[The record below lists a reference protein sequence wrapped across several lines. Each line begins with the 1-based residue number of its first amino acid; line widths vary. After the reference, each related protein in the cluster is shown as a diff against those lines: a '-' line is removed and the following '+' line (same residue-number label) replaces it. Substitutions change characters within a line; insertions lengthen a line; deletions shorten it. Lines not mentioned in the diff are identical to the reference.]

1 MNKSIKKLLFFVS
14 TAILIVLLFVLFADG
29 GDEGGGDPPDS
40 IAVKEF
46 KLKCDSLRL
55 KKWNQASYKGLNSS
69 LVAMESQEIFTPA
82 EVVNIKM
89 YLNLAYAQAL
99 KDSCKGWLLSSGND
113 VDKQL
118 FSEISMLSGK
128 SECSKMLSSEIQ
140 IMNAYFSALQIPA
153 KIRSFTQSNY
163 TQEKYNSLI
172 AEINSTAKKAEIK
185 HFSSMN
191 RIASSGI
198 GELNEFKNY
207 VSKFEAAVAYYI
219 NPSDVDALDLLEK
232 LCPQKDSRTRMYTY
246 YLQKL
251 LSLIENICN

>member
-163 TQEKYNSLI
+163 TQEK
-172 AEINSTAKKAEIK
+172 
-185 HFSSMN
+185 
-191 RIASSGI
+191 
-198 GELNEFKNY
+198 
-207 VSKFEAAVAYYI
+207 
-219 NPSDVDALDLLEK
+219 
-232 LCPQKDSRTRMYTY
+232 
-246 YLQKL
+246 
-251 LSLIENICN
+251 

>member
-29 GDEGGGDPPDS
+29 GDEGGGDLPDS

-55 KKWNQASYKGLNSS
+55 KKWNQPSYKGLNSS

-82 EVVNIKM
+82 EVVNIKI

-185 HFSSMN
+185 HFSSMK

-207 VSKFEAAVAYYI
+207 VTKFEGAFAYY
-219 NPSDVDALDLLEK
+219 SDRADVDASDYLEAF
-232 LCPQKDSRTRMYTY
+232 CPDKNSRTRMYTY

-251 LSLIENICN
+251 SSIIENICN